1 MQGVATCV
9 PGKTFEPRSQRPNR
23 KGHRSSFISFK
34 AARSEEG
41 GKENNGGN
49 DQRDVR
55 RLGRDGRDGRDG
67 HDDDDA
73 RKTMKGE
80 GECVACPK
88 KVARRRR
95 FSSGRAK

>member
-1 MQGVATCV
+1 MKRAERKTMEAT
-9 PGKTFEPRSQRPNR
+9 T
-23 KGHRSSFISFK
+23 
-34 AARSEEG
+34 
-41 GKENNGGN
+41 KEMF
-49 DQRDVR
+49 
-55 RLGRDGRDGRDG
+55 GRDGRDGRDG

-88 KVARRRR
+88 KVARRR

>member
-1 MQGVATCV
+1 M
-9 PGKTFEPRSQRPNR
+9 NR
-23 KGHRSSFISFK
+23 DRNGQTERAIDLPSFRIK
-34 AARSEEG
+34 RREEG

-55 RLGRDGRDGRDG
+55 RLGRDGRDG

-88 KVARRRR
+88 KVARRR